1 MVQNGG
7 DFDLDIDMATN
18 ELDQRDKAAQAR
30 IKELENREKYSQKLV
45 NEAYTKIEALEGAKA
60 KRIKIELPSKYGGTK
75 EDLAGFLTN
84 LRSYF

>member
-18 ELDQRDKAAQAR
+18 VTAEQLLAQFAQ

-45 NEAYTKIEALEGAKA
+45 NEAYAKIEALEGAKA
-60 KRIKIELPSKYGGTK
+60 KRIKIELPGSR
-75 EDLAGFLTN
+75 DLA
-84 LRSYF
+84 